1 MILILHLS
9 TIERHSMYGLNM
21 HIQKVAS
28 ILNMQD
34 LTIYERKTSKRQ
46 YKENTHDHEK
56 NFVKV
61 KT

>member
-34 LTIYERKTSKRQ
+34 LTIYLKEKQVKDNTKKIHMIMRKILLK
-46 YKENTHDHEK
+46 
-56 NFVKV
+56 
-61 KT
+61 